1 MSVEDG
7 VTPINLS
14 ALRRTLVSKTPAANR
29 IPRRGGTGPAPMSF
43 AQQRMWYLEQQSP
56 GSTRYLLPLVYRL
69 RGPLDVDALR
79 RALTT
84 LAARHDSLR
93 TIYTGDDGGD
103 DAGRQI
109 VAEPGDVPLPVDQV
123 RPEELSARLAE
134 ELARPMDLTTAPPM
148 RARLF
153 RLDPVDHV
161 LAMSVHHIA
170 TDARSM
176 DILITEL
183 GAIYRGDR
191 VLAAP
196 ALRYADFA
204 VWQRE
209 RFAGPERDRQ
219 LAYWRETLDGVPT
232 VLDLPTTRVRPATQS
247 DAGAILSVDLPI
259 PDGLADLCKRHT
271 ASRAMVLFAAFQVV
285 LGRYTGRTDLLTGI
299 PIANRQRQETT
310 GLVGLFLNTLAIR
323 TSLAGGPDFGTVVD
337 RVREA
342 MLGAFEHQDLPFE
355 HVVEAVR
362 PRRQPGR
369 SPLVQVRFAYEEGE
383 APLPDFGDV
392 AAETVATEDH
402 TTKADLTLIIRGGQT
417 WWQYSTDL
425 FDEATI
431 RGLAGHFGTLLCA
444 AVAGPDRPVHTLPM
458 VADDEVTP
466 GIGAPEPPDSP
477 SLTELFAAAV
487 ARVPDEVAVTE
498 GDRALTYAEL
508 AVATD
513 EWARAI
519 RARGVGRGDVV
530 ALCLDRGIDQVVAML
545 AVARTGAAYLPL
557 DPAHPAERLR
567 WVGEDCAPAL
577 VLAGQR
583 ATSVFAGAVVDV
595 DDPGWPG
602 AAEPFEPPV
611 TGPEDLVYVIYTSGS
626 TGKPKGVLVTQR
638 GVANYIGWAR
648 GNYPLDGG
656 SPVHSSAAFDITV
669 TSLLVPLLAGH
680 GVHLLP
686 DGRDGTAALGELLA
700 QRREPYGLMKITP
713 AHLDLLAGQL
723 DPARAAGRVRA
734 IVVGG
739 EQLTAE
745 RLRFWRAHAPETK
758 LYNHYGPTETV
769 VGCAG
774 YTVPADFPDA
784 GPVPIGRPITGAR
797 LYVLDGALQPLP
809 AGVPGE
815 LYVGG
820 AGVARGYLNRP
831 GLTAQRFV
839 PDPFAGDGRRMYATG
854 DLVRRRPD
862 GTLEYLGRIDRQVKL
877 NGYRIELGEIEH
889 ALTAQPSVTATVVR
903 VREDEPGDR
912 RLVAYVV
919 SSGSETVLR
928 EALAST
934 LPMYMVPA
942 NFVFLDALPLTANG
956 KVDYHGLPTPEER
969 VSATPP
975 AGRVAEMITRIWREL
990 LGHGNFG
997 PHDNFFDVGG
1007 HSLLLLKMHRLL
1019 KAEFGDRL
1027 SVTNLFQY
1035 TTVGAL
1041 AGFLDEPA
1049 PPPAAGLTE
1058 VISRIWCQLL
1068 GRDQVGPHD
1077 NFFDVGGHSLLLLK
1091 MHRLLK
1097 EEVGDR
1103 FTVTDLFRYTTVS
1116 ALAAFLGEP
1125 APAPKTAQV
1134 ATPPATV
1141 GTGDI
1146 AIIGMACRFPGATNP
1161 DEFWDNIAGGTDL
1174 VRRFGID
1181 EMIADGADPAAVTDP
1196 DYVAAGTVLDGID
1209 RFDAAFF
1216 GMSPREA
1223 EILDPQHRF
1232 FLECCWEALETAAY
1246 APEQSG
1252 RKVGVFA
1259 GVSRSVYLTENIASA
1274 PEIARAVGDYQ
1285 LQLATDK
1292 DFLPIRVSYKLNLRG
1307 PSINVNTACS
1317 TGLVAVHMAR
1327 RALIA
1332 GECEVAIAGGASIDP
1347 QQRRGYRYDPGGV
1360 VSPDGHCRPFDADAR
1375 GTIGSS
1381 GVGAV
1386 VLKRLADALRDG
1398 DPIRAVIRGSAVNND
1413 GAARAGFSAPG
1424 VEGQV
1429 EVIGDALA
1437 DAGVPAR
1444 SIGYVEA
1451 HGTGTALGDP
1461 IEVSALTQAYRTSTE
1476 DTEFC
1481 VLGSVKGSIGHTN
1494 AAAGIA
1500 GLIKTVLAIEHRVLP
1515 PSVNLVTPNPA
1526 ADFAASPFRFTTAP
1540 VPWVADGPLRAG
1552 VSAFGMGGTNAHVI
1566 VEQAPRTEP
1575 RQRSGRPQLLV
1586 LSAKTTSALDAMSAR
1601 LADHLATTSTDLADV
1616 AATLRQGRT
1625 RLPWRRFV
1633 TGGRESAVDALRGL
1647 DDARTGADRD
1657 VAFVF
1662 PGQGAQYRGMGAG
1675 LYREPGEFRDVVD
1688 TCATTLRPL
1697 LGVDLRDAIHSD
1709 GRPVDE
1715 HSLDLDETWLTQPA
1729 LFVTEYALARELIA
1743 RGVTPVAYAGHSI
1756 GEYVAACL
1764 AGVFSLED
1772 ALRLVTARG
1781 RLMQDLP
1788 GGAMLA
1794 VALPE
1799 RDVVDLLGPDVSL
1812 AAVNGPSACVL
1823 AGPRAALDTV
1833 ARRLKDRDTA
1843 CRWLRTSHAF
1853 HSAMVEPAAAGL
1865 LAEARRVTWHA
1876 PRRPYLSNTTG
1887 TWITEQQATDPH
1899 YWAAH
1904 LREPVRFADCAT
1916 ELVRAGLIAAEV
1928 GPGTTLSKL
1937 IRRGG
1942 GDAVPTMRANATE
1955 TDDTTTLLSG
1965 IGGLW
1970 VAGATVDWA
1979 AFGAGAPGRRV
1990 PLPTYPFE
1998 RERFWIAAGASRSA
2012 STLDAGVPVT
2022 RGTGLTDDES
2032 RIAAVWTELLG
2043 VRDVKPTAGFF
2054 ELGGDS
2060 LLATQLVA
2068 RLRARFGMTVPLE
2081 AVFEHPTL
2089 RGMTAAAT
2097 QDHPAA
2103 APAQARRT
2111 GPLPA
2116 TPVQRRMW
2124 FLDQAHGQPAAY
2136 TVLNAMDVRGDL
2148 DVTALHNALR
2158 DVVQRHEALRT
2169 VFPAPDGEPLQVIR
2183 EEMPVDLAVTEVPE
2197 ARIDDVLRAGARE
2210 PFDLTEGPLFRFSLL
2225 RVADGHH
2232 VLALCLHHIV
2242 CDSWSF
2248 SVLHADLGALYD
2260 AYRAGRPSPLTTP
2273 PVQYADC
2280 AESDYLVSDLDY
2292 WRKQLTGAPSAL
2304 DLPATGAR
2312 PPVQTFDGAIVT
2324 RVLDPELTGR
2334 LRTLAS
2340 GHGATMYMTVLTAL
2354 QTVLYRYTGETD
2366 ICVGSPVA
2374 GRTRD
2379 EQARAIGCF
2388 LNTLVLRNQVDGSAT
2403 FTDHLAAVRATALG
2417 AFAHQAAPFQRIVE
2431 ELDPRKDPSRNPLFQ
2446 VLFNLLNTPGDGLAL
2461 TGAST
2466 THRTVH
2472 LGVSQLDLSLIV
2484 VDTHGGLECRLEY
2497 NTDLFAAPTAARML
2511 GHLERVLT
2519 AVTDDPASTLDDIDL
2534 LTEAESRP
2542 VASAE
2547 EHSPPDL
2554 PIHELV
2560 RRQALATPDQVAVTC
2575 ESTSLTYRELDD
2587 RAERVAASLSAVGV
2601 GPESLVA
2608 VALERSVALP
2618 VALLAVLKAGAAYLP
2633 LDVDYPAERQRHVL
2647 ADSGTA
2653 VLLTERKVAA
2663 KYREFDVR
2671 VLLTDDEHTAPA
2683 AEPPTVGGDDLAY
2696 VIYTSGSTGVP
2707 KGVRVQHGSVVN
2719 FLHGMRDRLGIGPS
2733 DSLVAVTTVAF
2744 DISVLELFLPLICGA
2759 RVVLATREVAH
2770 DPADLAA
2777 LLVAEHATVLQAT
2790 PATWQ
2795 LLVSDGWAGLA
2806 CLTAVCGGEA
2816 LPAALARQLVPLV
2829 GRLYNLY
2836 GPTEATIWA
2845 TMAEI
2850 GHGADPI
2857 TIGRPLSGVTAA
2869 VLDKRLRPVPVGV
2882 PGELYLG
2889 GACLARDY
2897 LGRPAET
2904 ARKFVPDPS
2913 GAPGS
2918 RRYRTGDLARFRDDG
2933 SLEFLGRDDNQV
2945 KVRGH
2950 RIELGEIESR
2960 LAGHAA
2966 VGQAVVV
2973 VRGDGADKAIVA
2985 YVTPAPGADEPE
2997 TGQWRAH
3004 LRAGLPDYML
3014 PSAFVTLPSFPLTPN
3029 GKVDRK
3035 ALPAPPRPTAE
3046 PSGAG
3051 PRDAFET
3058 MLVRRWSE
3066 LLGVPSI
3073 GIDDDFFELGGDS
3086 FKALRA
3092 VRDLG
3097 VPATVMDLFTNPTV
3111 RAFSAH
3117 VGGATPRARGV
3128 LHELTSPRQ
3137 AELSIVA
3144 VPLAAGG
3151 ALNYKELA
3159 TALPKRLSL
3168 FAIEPP
3174 GHDLSNQTEA
3184 VIPFDDLVERV
3195 VDEVKTKVTG
3205 PMALYGHCMGGA
3217 MTMAIARRLEDEG
3230 VDLVRVYIGGHFPAP
3245 RMPGKVHQFL
3255 RKLMPMQK
3263 FMSKRRAM
3271 EFLRATG
3278 LFTEVLDQQDQDFL
3292 MRVFAEDTQ
3301 AGEDFY
3307 TDAFHGGGFRKLNAP
3322 IVVVVGDGD
3331 RATELY
3337 QERTSE
3343 WTHFS
3348 DSVSLHVIPNAGHY
3362 FHQHQAGQL
3371 AALIDEGPGAPVGPP
3386 PPADMRAFLLVALGQ
3401 FASLIGSGLTTFALG
3416 VWVYQQTGSVSL
3428 FALVSVMALLPAVA
3442 LAPIT
3447 GAVADRFD
3455 RRKIMIAADCL
3466 SAVTSLSLVGLL
3478 WTDTLRN
3485 WQIYPLVAL
3494 GAVAVAFQQPAYRAA
3509 VSQLVPKRY
3518 YGKANGLAQLGGATG
3533 NVLAPMLGGA
3543 LAVGIGLTGI
3553 VVIDLLTFGFAMV
3566 TLVMVRFPNRMF
3578 RKRDE
3583 PFGKEV
3589 TGGWRYLLARPGLLG
3604 IIVFTSVLNFMFA
3617 IVNVVAT
3624 PLVLELGS
3632 VPMLGLV
3639 MSAGGVGLVAGSVV
3653 MSVWGGFRRRT
3664 TGILGC
3670 FGLIGGSMVVLGLAP
3685 HPVFPALGLFGMGFG
3700 TAVLNVHW
3708 AAIVQT
3714 KVGID
3719 LQGRVFAANMMISW
3733 LMVPVG
3739 FVLAGPLIS
3748 GVFEP
3753 LAQASGLPGRG
3764 MAWLVMTAGV
3774 LAGLTG
3780 VAAWRNRRVRLL
3792 EDELPD
3798 AIPDP
3803 VVLKDKDLIQQ
3814 RVTA

>member
-1 MSVEDG
+1 MSIDDDI
-7 VTPINLS
+7 TPINLS
-14 ALRRTLVSKTPAANR
+14 ALRKTLRSKAPANNG
-29 IPRRGGTGPAPMSF
+29 IPRRGVTGPAPMSF
-43 AQQRMWYLEQQSP
+43 AQQRMWYLDQQAP

-93 TIYTGDDGGD
+93 TTYTGDEDGT
-103 DAGRQI
+103 QI
-109 VAEPGDVPLPVDQV
+109 VAEPGDVPLPVEQV
-123 RPEELSARLAE
+123 GADVLAARLAVE
-134 ELARPMDLTTAPPM
+134 RARPMDLTTEPPM

-153 RLDPVDHV
+153 RIDPVDHV
-161 LAMSVHHIA
+161 LVVTVHHIA

-183 GAIYRGDR
+183 GDLYRGDR
-191 VLAAP
+191 VLAQP
-196 ALRYADFA
+196 ELQYADFA
-204 VWQRE
+204 VWQRD

-232 VLDLPTTRVRPATQS
+232 VLDVPTTRVRPATQS

-259 PDGLADLCKRHT
+259 PDGLADLGKRHQ
-271 ASRAMVLFAAFQVV
+271 ASKAMVLFATFQVV

-299 PIANRQRQETT
+299 PIANRQRPETA

-323 TSLAGGPDFGTVVD
+323 TSLSGAPDFGTVVD
-337 RVREA
+337 RVRDA

-362 PRRQPGR
+362 PQRQPGR

-383 APLPDFGDV
+383 ALLPDFGDV
-392 AAETVATEDH
+392 AAETVVLDDH

-417 WWQYSTDL
+417 WLQYSTDL
-425 FDEATI
+425 FDEATV
-431 RGLAGHFGTLLCA
+431 RGLAGHFSSLLHA
-444 AVAGPDRPVHTLPM
+444 AVAEPDRPVHTLPM
-458 VADDEVTP
+458 VADDEVAP
-466 GIGAPEPPDSP
+466 GIGAPEPADSP

-487 ARVPDEVAVTE
+487 ARVPDEVAVTA

-508 AVATD
+508 AAATD

-557 DPAHPAERLR
+557 DPAHPADRLR
-567 WVGEDCAPAL
+567 WVEEDCAPAL
-577 VLAGQR
+577 ILAGHS
-583 ATSVFAGAVVDV
+583 AASVFTGPVVDV
-595 DDPGWPG
+595 DSGWPG
-602 AAEPFEPPV
+602 SAEPFEPPA
-611 TGPEDLVYVIYTSGS
+611 TGPDDLVYVIYTSGS

-638 GVANYIGWAR
+638 GVANYVGWAR

-686 DGRDGTAALGELLA
+686 DGAEALGELLR
-700 QRREPYGLMKITP
+700 QRREPYGLVKITP

-723 DPARAAGRVRA
+723 DPAEAAGRVRA

-745 RLRFWRAHAPETK
+745 RLRFWRAHAPETT
-758 LYNHYGPTETV
+758 LYNHYGPTETT

-839 PDPFAGDGRRMYATG
+839 PDPFTGDGQRMYATG

-889 ALTAQPSVTATVVR
+889 VLTAQPSVTGCVVR

-919 SSGSETVLR
+919 SSGEETVLR
-928 EALAST
+928 QALAET
-934 LPMYMVPA
+934 LPAYMVPA

-956 KVDYHGLPTPEER
+956 KVDYHGLPSPEEQ
-969 VSATPP
+969 VAAAPP
-975 AGRVAEMITRIWREL
+975 AGGLTEVISRIWRTV
-990 LGHGNFG
+990 LGHDNFG
-997 PHDNFFDVGG
+997 PHDNFFDAGG

-1019 KAEFGDRL
+1019 KEEVGDRFT
-1027 SVTNLFQY
+1027 VTDLFQY
-1035 TTVGAL
+1035 TTVSAL
-1041 AGFLDEPA
+1041 AGFLEPTPEPA
-1049 PPPAAGLTE
+1049 SAAEGLPE
-1058 VISRIWCQLL
+1058 VITRIWRGLL
-1068 GRDQVGPHD
+1068 GHDNFGPHD

-1103 FTVTDLFRYTTVS
+1103 FTVTDLFQYTTVH
-1116 ALAAFLGEP
+1116 ALAGFLEP
-1125 APAPKTAQV
+1125 APAPAPKPQA
-1134 ATPPATV
+1134 APKATV
-1141 GTGDI
+1141 STGDI
-1146 AIIGMACRFPGATNP
+1146 AIIGMACRYPGATNP
-1161 DEFWDNIAGGTDL
+1161 DEFWDNIAGGVDL
-1174 VRRFGID
+1174 VREFSVD
-1181 EMIADGADPAAVTDP
+1181 EMIADGADPASVTDP

-1209 RFDAAFF
+1209 QFDAAFF
-1216 GMSPREA
+1216 GISPREA
-1223 EILDPQHRF
+1223 EILDPQHRI
-1232 FLECCWEALETAAY
+1232 FLEVCWEALETAAY

-1386 VLKRLADALRDG
+1386 VLKRLADAIRDG

-1429 EVIGDALA
+1429 EVISAALA

-1461 IEVSALTQAYRTSTE
+1461 IEVSALTQAYRSSTE

-1500 GLIKTVLAIEHRVLP
+1500 GLIKTVLALEHRTLP
-1515 PSVNLVTPNPA
+1515 PTVNLVTPNPA
-1526 ADFAASPFRFTTAP
+1526 ADFAASPFRFTTSP

-1566 VEQAPRTEP
+1566 VEQAPQAEQ
-1575 RQRSGRPQLLV
+1575 RQRSDDPQLLV
-1586 LSAKTTSALDAMSAR
+1586 LSAKTTSALDAMSTG
-1601 LADHLATTSTDLADV
+1601 LADHLATASTDLADV

-1633 TGGRESAVDALRGL
+1633 TGDRASAVDALRRL
-1647 DDARTGADRD
+1647 DDAGTGADRD

-1662 PGQGAQYRGMGAG
+1662 PGQGAQYRGMGTG

-1688 TCATTLRPL
+1688 TCATLLLPL
-1697 LGVDLRDAIHSD
+1697 LGVDLRDAIAD
-1709 GRPVDE
+1709 GY
-1715 HSLDLDETWLTQPA
+1715 DLDETWLTQPA

-1743 RGVTPVAYAGHSI
+1743 RGVTPAAYAGHSI

-1772 ALRLVTARG
+1772 GLRLVAARG

-1788 GGAMLA
+1788 AGAMLA

-1823 AGPRAALDTV
+1823 AGPRAALEAV
-1833 ARRLKDRDTA
+1833 AQRLEGA

-1853 HSAMVEPAAAGL
+1853 HSAMVEPAVAGL

-1876 PRRPYLSNTTG
+1876 PQRPYLSNTTG

-1942 GDAVPTMRANATE
+1942 GDAVPTMDQDS
-1955 TDDTTTLLSG
+1955 DDTITLLSG

-1970 VAGATVDWA
+1970 AAGATVDWA
-1979 AFGAGAPGRRV
+1979 AFGAVSPGRRV

-1998 RERFWIAAGASRSA
+1998 RKRFWIAAGRSRSA
-2012 STLDAGVPVT
+2012 GTLAAAAPVT
-2022 RGTGLTDDES
+2022 SGAGLTDDES

-2043 VRDVKPTAGFF
+2043 VQDVQPTAGFF

-2089 RGMTAAAT
+2089 RGMTAAVT
-2097 QDHPAA
+2097 QSNPVT
-2103 APAQARRT
+2103 APAPARRT

-2158 DVVQRHEALRT
+2158 DVVHRHEALRT
-2169 VFPAPDGEPLQVIR
+2169 VFHAPDGEPVQVILD
-2183 EEMPVDLAVTEVPE
+2183 EMPVELAVANVPETEV
-2197 ARIDDVLRAGARE
+2197 DDVLRASARE
-2210 PFDLTEGPLFRFSLL
+2210 PFDLTEGPLFRFTLL

-2248 SVLHADLGALYD
+2248 SVLHKDLGQLYD
-2260 AYRAGRPSPLTTP
+2260 AHRAGRPSPLTSP

-2292 WRKQLTGAPSAL
+2292 WRTQLAGAPSGL
-2304 DLPATGAR
+2304 DLPTTGAR

-2324 RVLDPELTGR
+2324 RRLDPELTGR
-2334 LRTLAS
+2334 LRTLAGS
-2340 GHGATMYMTVLTAL
+2340 NGATMYMAVLTAL

-2388 LNTLVLRNQVDGSAT
+2388 LNTLVLRNQVDGAAT

-2417 AFAHQAAPFQRIVE
+2417 AFSHQAAPFQRIVE

-2446 VLFNLLNTPGDGLAL
+2446 VLFNLLNTPGEGLAL

-2484 VDTHGGLECRLEY
+2484 FDTDDGLECRLEY
-2497 NTDLFAAPTAARML
+2497 NTDLFAEPAVTRML

-2519 AVTDDPASTLDDIDL
+2519 AVTDDPAITLDDIDL

-2542 VASAE
+2542 VSNAA
-2547 EHSPPDL
+2547 SPPDL

-2560 RRQALATPDQVAVTC
+2560 RRQVLATPGQVAVTC
-2575 ESTSLTYRELDD
+2575 GSTSLTYRELDD
-2587 RAERVAASLSAVGV
+2587 RAERVAASLRAVGV

-2653 VLLTERKVAA
+2653 VLLTERSVAE

-2671 VLLTDDEHTAPA
+2671 VLLVDDEHTAAEVTPPA
-2683 AEPPTVGGDDLAY
+2683 VGADDLAY
-2696 VIYTSGSTGVP
+2696 VIYTSGSTGKP

-2719 FLHGMRDRLGIGPS
+2719 FLHGMRERLGIGPA

-2777 LLVAEHATVLQAT
+2777 LLARERATVLQAT

-2795 LLVSDGWAGLA
+2795 LLVSDDWPGLPG
-2806 CLTAVCGGEA
+2806 LTAVCGGEA

-2829 GRLYNLY
+2829 DKLYNLY

-2850 GHGADPI
+2850 GPGADPI
-2857 TIGRPLSGVTAA
+2857 TIGGPLAGVTAA

-2904 ARKFVPDPS
+2904 AKKFVPDPS
-2913 GAPGS
+2913 GPPGS

-2933 SLEFLGRDDNQV
+2933 SLEFLGRNDNQV

-2960 LAGHAA
+2960 LAEHAA

-2985 YVTPAPGADEPE
+2985 YVTLVPGAAEPE

-3004 LRAGLPDYML
+3004 LRASLPDYML

-3051 PRDAFET
+3051 PRNDFET
-3058 MLVRRWSE
+3058 MLVQRWSE
-3066 LLGVPSI
+3066 LLEVPSI

-3097 VPATVMDLFTNPTV
+3097 VPATVMDLFTNPTI

-3117 VGGATPRARGV
+3117 VGGGATTRVRGV
-3128 LHELTSPRQ
+3128 LHELTGPRQ

-3174 GHDLSNQTEA
+3174 GHDLANQTEQA
-3184 VIPFDDLVERV
+3184 LPFDDLVERV

-3217 MTMAIARRLEDEG
+3217 LTMAIARRLEDEG
-3230 VDLVRVYIGGHFPAP
+3230 VDLERVYIGGHFPAP
-3245 RMPGKVHQFL
+3245 RMPGKVHQLL

-3278 LFTEVLDQQDQDFL
+3278 LFTEVLDEQDQNFL
-3292 MRVFAEDTQ
+3292 MRVFADDTQ

-3322 IVVVVGDGD
+3322 IVAVVGDGD

-3362 FHQHQAGQL
+3362 FHQHQADQL

-3386 PPADMRAFLLVALGQ
+3386 PPADMRAFLLVAFGQ
-3401 FASLIGSGLTTFALG
+3401 FVSLIGSGLTTFALG

-3447 GAVADRFD
+3447 GAVADRWD
-3455 RRKIMIAADCL
+3455 RRKIMLVADGL
-3466 SAVTSLSLVGLL
+3466 SAVTAVSLAGLL
-3478 WTDTLRN
+3478 WTDTLQG

-3494 GAVAVAFQQPAYRAA
+3494 GAVATAFQQPAYRAA
-3509 VSQLVPKRY
+3509 VTQLVPKRY

-3543 LAVGIGLTGI
+3543 LVVGIGLTGI
-3553 VVIDLLTFGFAMV
+3553 IVVDLLSFGFALI
-3566 TLVMVRFPNRMF
+3566 TLLMVRFPNRMI

-3583 PFGKEV
+3583 SFGKEV
-3589 TGGWRYLLARPGLLG
+3589 TGGWRYLLRRPGLLG

-3639 MSAGGVGLVAGSVV
+3639 MSAGGVGLVLGSVL

-3753 LAQASGLPGRG
+3753 LAQAAGLPGRG

-3774 LAGLTG
+3774 LAVLTG
-3780 VAAWRNRRVRLL
+3780 VAAWRYRRVRLL

-3814 RVTA
+3814 KVTA

>member
-14 ALRRTLVSKTPAANR
+14 ALRKKLVSKAPAADR
-29 IPRRGGTGPAPMSF
+29 IPRRAGTGPAPMSF
-43 AQQRMWYLEQQSP
+43 AQQRMWYLDQQAP

-93 TIYTGDDGGD
+93 TTYTGDDGGD
-103 DAGRQI
+103 DVGRQI
-109 VAEPGDVPLPVDQV
+109 VAEPGDVPLPVEQV
-123 RPEELSARLAE
+123 RADELSARLAAE
-134 ELARPMDLTTAPPM
+134 RARPVDLTTEPPM

-153 RLDPVDHV
+153 RIDPMDHV
-161 LAMSVHHIA
+161 LAVTVHHIA

-183 GAIYRGDR
+183 GDLYRGDR
-191 VLAAP
+191 VLAQP
-196 ALRYADFA
+196 TLQYADFA

-219 LAYWRETLDGVPT
+219 LAYWRATLDGVPT
-232 VLDLPTTRVRPATQS
+232 VLDLPTSRVRPATQS
-247 DAGAILSVDLPI
+247 DAGAILSVDLPV
-259 PDGLADLCKRHT
+259 PDGLADLCKRHR
-271 ASRAMVLFAAFQVV
+271 ASKAMVLFAAFQVL

-299 PIANRQRQETT
+299 PIANRQRPETA

-323 TSLAGGPDFGTVVD
+323 TSLAGEPDFGTVVD

-362 PRRQPGR
+362 PERQPGR

-383 APLPDFGDV
+383 VLLPDFGDV
-392 AAETVATEDH
+392 AAEAVVLDDH
-402 TTKADLTLIIRGGQT
+402 TTKADLTLIVRGGQT
-417 WWQYSTDL
+417 WLQYSTDL

-431 RGLAGHFGTLLCA
+431 RGLAGHFSTLLHA
-444 AVAGPDRPVHTLPM
+444 AVAAPDRPVHTLPM
-458 VADDEVTP
+458 VADDEVAS

-477 SLTELFAAAV
+477 SLTALFAAAV
-487 ARVPDEVAVTE
+487 ARVPDAVAVTA

-508 AVATD
+508 AAETD
-513 EWARAI
+513 RWARAI
-519 RARGVGRGDVV
+519 HARGVGRGDVV

-557 DPAHPAERLR
+557 DPAHPADRLR
-567 WVGEDCAPAL
+567 WVEQDSAPAL
-577 VLAGQR
+577 ILAGHS
-583 ATSVFAGAVVDV
+583 AASIFAGPVVDV
-595 DDPGWPG
+595 DEQAWPG
-602 AAEPFEPPV
+602 TAEPFEPPA
-611 TGPEDLVYVIYTSGS
+611 TGPDDLVYVIYTSGS
-626 TGKPKGVLVTQR
+626 TGTPKGVLVTQR
-638 GVANYIGWAR
+638 GVATYIGWAR

-686 DGRDGTAALGELLA
+686 EGAEALGELLR
-700 QRREPYGLMKITP
+700 QRREPYGLVKITP

-723 DPARAAGRVRA
+723 DPAEAAGRVRA
-734 IVVGG
+734 IVSGG

-745 RLRFWRAHAPETK
+745 RLRFWREHAPETK
-758 LYNHYGPTETV
+758 LYNHYGPTETT

-862 GTLEYLGRIDRQVKL
+862 GTIEYLGRIDRQVKL

-889 ALTAQPSVTATVVR
+889 ALTAQPSVSACVVR

-928 EALAST
+928 QALAST
-934 LPMYMVPA
+934 LPAYMVPA

-956 KVDYHGLPTPEER
+956 KVDYHGLPSPEER
-969 VSATPP
+969 VAATPP
-975 AGRVAEMITRIWREL
+975 AGGVAAVITRIWRDL
-990 LGHGNFG
+990 LGHDNFG

-1027 SVTNLFQY
+1027 SVTDLFQY
-1035 TTVGAL
+1035 TTISAL
-1041 AGFLDEPA
+1041 AGYLEPA
-1049 PPPAAGLTE
+1049 PEPVPEPAPAQVAGGLTE
-1058 VISRIWCQLL
+1058 VISRIWCRLL
-1068 GRDQVGPHD
+1068 GRDEVGLHD
-1077 NFFDVGGHSLLLLK
+1077 NFFDIGGHSLLLLK

-1097 EEVGDR
+1097 DEVGDR
-1103 FTVTDLFRYTTVS
+1103 FTVTDLFQYTTVS

-1125 APAPKTAQV
+1125 PAAPKPAPKPAQK
-1134 ATPPATV
+1134 ATV
-1141 GTGDI
+1141 STGDI
-1146 AIIGMACRFPGATNP
+1146 AIIGMACRYPGATNP
-1161 DEFWDNIAGGTDL
+1161 DEFWANIAGGADL
-1174 VRRFGID
+1174 VREFSVE
-1181 EMIADGADPAAVTDP
+1181 EMVADGADPAVVTDP
-1196 DYVAAGTVLDGID
+1196 DYVRAGTVLDGID
-1209 RFDAAFF
+1209 QFDAAFF
-1216 GMSPREA
+1216 GISPREA
-1223 EILDPQHRF
+1223 EILDPQHRI
-1232 FLECCWEALETAAY
+1232 FLECCWEALENAAY

-1259 GVSRSVYLTENIASA
+1259 GASRSVYLTENIASA
-1274 PEIARAVGDYQ
+1274 PEIVRAVGDYQ

-1386 VLKRLADALRDG
+1386 VLKRLADAIRDG

-1424 VEGQV
+1424 VDGQV
-1429 EVIGDALA
+1429 EVISDALA

-1451 HGTGTALGDP
+1451 HGTGTVLGDP
-1461 IEVSALTQAYRTSTE
+1461 IEVSALTQAYRASTA

-1500 GLIKTVLAIEHRVLP
+1500 GLIKTVLALEHRVLP
-1515 PSVNLVTPNPA
+1515 PSVNLVTPNPV
-1526 ADFAASPFRFTTAP
+1526 ADFPASPFRFTTTP
-1540 VPWVADGPLRAG
+1540 VPWEADGPLRAG

-1566 VEQAPRTEP
+1566 VEQAPQVEEP
-1575 RQRSGRPQLLV
+1575 QRSEGPQLLV
-1586 LSAKTTSALDAMSAR
+1586 LSAKTTSALDAMSTA
-1601 LADHLATTSTDLADV
+1601 LADHIATMSTDLADV

-1633 TGGRESAVDALRGL
+1633 TGDRQSVVDALRRL
-1647 DDARTGADRD
+1647 DEARTGAERD

-1662 PGQGAQYRGMGAG
+1662 PGQGAQYRGMGTG
-1675 LYREPGEFRDVVD
+1675 LYAEAGEFREVVD
-1688 TCATTLRPL
+1688 TCATILLPL
-1697 LGVDLRDAIHSD
+1697 LRVDLRDAIAD
-1709 GRPVDE
+1709 G
-1715 HSLDLDETWLTQPA
+1715 HDLEETWLTQPA
-1729 LFVTEYALARELIA
+1729 LFVTEYALARELMA
-1743 RGVTPVAYAGHSI
+1743 RGVTPAAYAGHSI

-1772 ALRLVTARG
+1772 GLRLVAARG

-1788 GGAMLA
+1788 AGAMLA

-1799 RDVVDLLGPDVSL
+1799 RDVAGLLGPDVSL

-1823 AGPRAALDTV
+1823 AGPRAALETV
-1833 ARRLKDRDTA
+1833 EARLKDRDTA

-1853 HSAMVEPAAAGL
+1853 HSAMVEPAVAGL
-1865 LAEARRVTWHA
+1865 LAEARKVTWHA
-1876 PRRPYLSNTTG
+1876 PQRPYLSNTTG
-1887 TWITEQQATDPH
+1887 TWINEAQATDPH

-1937 IRRGG
+1937 IQRAG
-1942 GDAVPTMRANATE
+1942 GDAVPTMRADA
-1955 TDDTTTLLSG
+1955 DDTTTLLSG

-1970 VAGATVDWA
+1970 AAGATIDWA
-1979 AFGAGAPGRRV
+1979 AFGATAPGRRV

-1998 RERFWIAAGASRSA
+1998 RTRYWIAAGRSRSA
-2012 STLDAGVPVT
+2012 TLDAAVPVVT
-2022 RGTGLTDDES
+2022 GSGLTDDEA

-2043 VRDVKPTAGFF
+2043 VQDVTPTANFF

-2068 RLRARFGMTVPLE
+2068 RLRARFGMTVPIP

-2089 RGMTAAAT
+2089 RGMTEAAT
-2097 QDHPAA
+2097 SDRPVDVPA
-2103 APAQARRT
+2103 PVRRT

-2148 DVTALHNALR
+2148 DVTALHDALR
-2158 DVVQRHEALRT
+2158 AVVHRHESLRT
-2169 VFPAPDGEPLQVIR
+2169 VFHAPDGEPLQVIR
-2183 EEMPVDLAVTEVPE
+2183 DEVPVELTVVDVPETEV
-2197 ARIDDVLRAGARE
+2197 DDVLRASARE
-2210 PFDLTEGPLFRFSLL
+2210 PFDLAEGPLFRFSLL

-2248 SVLHADLGALYD
+2248 SVLHKDISQLYD
-2260 AYRAGRPSPLTTP
+2260 AYRTGGEPVLAP

-2280 AESDYLVSDLDY
+2280 AEADYLVSELDY
-2292 WRKQLTGAPSAL
+2292 WRTQLAGAPSGL
-2304 DLPATGAR
+2304 DLPTTGAR

-2324 RVLDPELTGR
+2324 RTLAPELTRR

-2340 GHGATMYMTVLTAL
+2340 GSGATMYMTVLAAL
-2354 QTVLYRYTGETD
+2354 QTLLYRYTGETD

-2379 EQARAIGCF
+2379 DQARAIGCF
-2388 LNTLVLRNQVDGSAT
+2388 LNTLVLRNQVDGAT
-2403 FTDHLAAVRATALG
+2403 TFADHLAAVRATALG

-2446 VLFNLLNTPGDGLAL
+2446 VLFNLLNTPGEGLAL
-2461 TGAST
+2461 TGATT

-2484 VDTHGGLECRLEY
+2484 VDAGGDLECRLEY
-2497 NTDLFAAPTAARML
+2497 NTDLFARPAAARML
-2511 GHLERVLT
+2511 GHLERVLI
-2519 AVTDDPASTLDDIDL
+2519 AVTDDPSVTLDDIDL

-2542 VASAE
+2542 VSSAGK
-2547 EHSPPDL
+2547 HAPPDL

-2560 RRQALATPDQVAVTC
+2560 RRQVLATPDQVAVTC
-2575 ESTSLTYRELDD
+2575 GSTSLTYRELDD
-2587 RAERVAASLSAVGV
+2587 RAERVAASLRAVGV

-2618 VALLAVLKAGAAYLP
+2618 VALLAVLKAGAAYVP

-2653 VLLTERKVAA
+2653 VLLTERAVAER
-2663 KYREFDVR
+2663 YREFDVR
-2671 VLLTDDEHTAPA
+2671 VLLVDDEHTAPTA
-2683 AEPPTVGGDDLAY
+2683 APPAVGGDNLAY
-2696 VIYTSGSTGVP
+2696 VIYTSGSTGKP

-2719 FLHGMRDRLGIGPS
+2719 FLHGMRERLGIGPS

-2777 LLVAEHATVLQAT
+2777 LLVRERATVLQAT

-2795 LLVSDGWAGLA
+2795 LLVSDGWPGLA
-2806 CLTAVCGGEA
+2806 GLTAVCGGEA
-2816 LPAALARQLVPLV
+2816 LPAALARQVVPLV
-2829 GRLYNLY
+2829 DKLYNLY

-2850 GHGADPI
+2850 GPGTDPI
-2857 TIGRPLSGVTAA
+2857 TIGGPLAGVTAA
-2869 VLDKRLRPVPVGV
+2869 VLDNRLRPVPVGV

-2904 ARKFVPDPS
+2904 AKKFVPDPS
-2913 GAPGS
+2913 GPPGS
-2918 RRYRTGDLARFRDDG
+2918 RRYRTGDLVRFRDDG
-2933 SLEFLGRDDNQV
+2933 SLEFLGRNDNQV

-2960 LAGHAA
+2960 LAEHAA
-2966 VGQAVVV
+2966 VDQAVVV
-2973 VRGDGADKAIVA
+2973 VRGDGAEKAIVA
-2985 YVTPAPGADEPE
+2985 YVTLAPGGDIDAAEPE

-3004 LRAGLPDYML
+3004 LRASLPDYML

-3035 ALPAPPRPTAE
+3035 ALPAPPKPTAE

-3051 PRDAFET
+3051 PRDAFEA
-3058 MLVRRWSE
+3058 MLVQRWSE
-3066 LLGVPSI
+3066 LLEVPSI
-3073 GIDDDFFELGGDS
+3073 GIDDDFFALGGDS

-3097 VPATVMDLFTNPTV
+3097 VPATVMDLFANPTI

-3117 VGGATPRARGV
+3117 VGGARTRVRGV

-3159 TALPKRLSL
+3159 TALPKHLSL

-3174 GHDLSNQTEA
+3174 GHDLANQTEA
-3184 VIPFDDLVERV
+3184 TIPFDDLVERV
-3195 VDEVKTKVTG
+3195 VEEVKTKVTG

-3217 MTMAIARRLEDEG
+3217 LTMAIARRLEDEG
-3230 VDLVRVYIGGHFPAP
+3230 VDLQRVFIGGHFPAP
-3245 RMPGKVHQFL
+3245 RMPGKVHQLL

-3278 LFTEVLDQQDQDFL
+3278 LFTEVLDERDQDFL

-3348 DSVSLHVIPNAGHY
+3348 DQVSLHVIPNAGHY
-3362 FHQHQAGQL
+3362 FHQHQADEL

-3401 FASLIGSGLTTFALG
+3401 FVSLIGSGLTTFALG

-3447 GAVADRFD
+3447 GALADRWD
-3455 RRKIMIAADCL
+3455 RRKIMIAADSL
-3466 SAVTSLSLVGLL
+3466 SAVTAVTLAGLL
-3478 WTDTLRN
+3478 WTDSLQG

-3494 GAVAVAFQQPAYRAA
+3494 GAVATAFQQPAYRAA
-3509 VSQLVPKRY
+3509 VAQLVPKRY

-3543 LAVGIGLTGI
+3543 LVVAIGLTGI
-3553 VVIDLLTFGFAMV
+3553 VVVDLVSFGFALV
-3566 TLVMVRFPNRMF
+3566 TLLLVRFPNRMF
-3578 RKRDE
+3578 VKRDE
-3583 PFGKEV
+3583 SFGKEV
-3589 TGGWRYLLARPGLLG
+3589 TGGWRYLLRRPGLLG

-3639 MSAGGVGLVAGSVV
+3639 MSAGGVGLVVGSVL

-3685 HPVFPALGLFGMGFG
+3685 HPLFPALGLFGMGFG

-3753 LAQASGLPGRG
+3753 LAQAAGLPGRG

-3774 LAGLTG
+3774 LAALTG
-3780 VAAWRNRRVRLL
+3780 LVAWRYRRVRLL

-3803 VVLKDKDLIQQ
+3803 VVIKDKDLIQQ

>member
-1 MSVEDG
+1 MSVEEG
-7 VTPINLS
+7 VTPIDLS
-14 ALRRTLVSKTPAANR
+14 ALRRKLVSKTPAANR
-29 IPRRGGTGPAPMSF
+29 IPRRAATGPAPMSF
-43 AQQRMWYLEQQSP
+43 AQQRMWYLDQQTP

-69 RGPLDVDALR
+69 RGPLDVDALE

-93 TIYTGDDGGD
+93 TTYTGDDD
-103 DAGRQI
+103 DTGRQL
-109 VAEPGDVPLPVDQV
+109 VAEPADVPLPVEQV
-123 RPEELSARLAE
+123 SEDELSARLAA
-134 ELARPMDLTTAPPM
+134 ELAPMDLITGPPM

-153 RLDPVDHV
+153 RIDTVDHV
-161 LAMSVHHIA
+161 LVVTVHHIA
-170 TDARSM
+170 ADARSM
-176 DILITEL
+176 NILITEL
-183 GAIYRGDR
+183 GALYRGDR
-191 VLAAP
+191 VLAQP
-196 ALRYADFA
+196 ELQYPDFA

-232 VLDLPTTRVRPATQS
+232 VLDLPTTRVRPAIQS

-259 PDGLADLCKRHT
+259 PDGLAALCKRHR

-299 PIANRQRQETT
+299 PIANRQRPETA

-323 TSLAGGPDFGTVVD
+323 TSLSGDPDFGTVVD

-362 PRRQPGR
+362 PQRQPGR
-369 SPLVQVRFAYEEGE
+369 SPLVQVRFAYEEGD

-392 AAETVATEDH
+392 AAETVAVDDH
-402 TTKADLTLIIRGGQT
+402 TTKADLSLIIRGGQT
-417 WWQYSTDL
+417 WLQYSTDL
-425 FDEATI
+425 FDDAMI
-431 RGLAGHFGTLLCA
+431 RGLAGHFNTLLCA
-444 AVAGPDRPVHTLPM
+444 AVAEPNRPVHTLPM
-458 VADDEVTP
+458 VADDEVAP

-487 ARVPDEVAVTE
+487 ARAPDEVAVTA

-508 AVATD
+508 AAATD
-513 EWARAI
+513 TWARAI

-567 WVGEDCAPAL
+567 WVEQDSAPAL
-577 VLAGQR
+577 ILAGHST
-583 ATSVFAGAVVDV
+583 TSVFAGPVVDV

-602 AAEPFEPPV
+602 TAEPFEPPA
-611 TGPEDLVYVIYTSGS
+611 TGPDDLVYVIYTSGS
-626 TGKPKGVLVTQR
+626 TGRPKGVLVTQR
-638 GVANYIGWAR
+638 GVANYVGWAR
-648 GNYPLDGG
+648 GNYPLEGG

-686 DGRDGTAALGELLA
+686 DGAEALGELLR

-723 DPARAAGRVRA
+723 DPAQAAGRVRA

-745 RLRFWRAHAPETK
+745 RLRFWRAHAPETT
-758 LYNHYGPTETV
+758 LYNHYGPTETT

-889 ALTAQPSVTATVVR
+889 ALTTQPSVTACVVR

-928 EALAST
+928 QALAET
-934 LPMYMVPA
+934 LPAYLVPA

-956 KVDYHGLPTPEER
+956 KVDYHGLPAPKER
-969 VSATPP
+969 VAATPP
-975 AGRVAEMITRIWREL
+975 PGRVAE
-990 LGHGNFG
+990 
-997 PHDNFFDVGG
+997 
-1007 HSLLLLKMHRLL
+1007 
-1019 KAEFGDRL
+1019 
-1027 SVTNLFQY
+1027 
-1035 TTVGAL
+1035 
-1041 AGFLDEPA
+1041 LDKPA
-1049 PPPAAGLTE
+1049 PGGFVE
-1058 VISRIWCQLL
+1058 VISRIWRGLL
-1068 GRDQVGPHD
+1068 GHDNFGLQD

-1103 FTVTDLFRYTTVS
+1103 FTVTDLFQYTTVS
-1116 ALAAFLGEP
+1116 ALAAFLDET
-1125 APAPKTAQV
+1125 APAPKPKAAPK
-1134 ATPPATV
+1134 ATPKATV
-1141 GTGDI
+1141 STGDI
-1146 AIIGMACRFPGATNP
+1146 AIIGMACRYPGATNP
-1161 DEFWDNIAGGTDL
+1161 AEFWDNIVGGADL
-1174 VRRFGID
+1174 VRRFSVD
-1181 EMIADGADPAAVTDP
+1181 EMIADGADPASVTDP

-1209 RFDAAFF
+1209 QFDAAFF
-1216 GMSPREA
+1216 GISPREA
-1223 EILDPQHRF
+1223 EILDPQHRI
-1232 FLECCWEALETAAY
+1232 FLECCWEALETAAH

-1259 GVSRSVYLTENIASA
+1259 GASRSVYLTENIASA

-1292 DFLPIRVSYKLNLRG
+1292 DFLPIRVSYKLDLRG

-1381 GVGAV
+1381 GVGVV

-1424 VEGQV
+1424 VDGQV
-1429 EVIGDALA
+1429 EVISDALA

-1444 SIGYVEA
+1444 SISYVEA

-1461 IEVSALTQAYRTSTE
+1461 IEVSALTQAYRTSTA

-1481 VLGSVKGSIGHTN
+1481 VLGSVKGSIGHTS

-1500 GLIKTVLAIEHRVLP
+1500 GLIKTVLALEHRVLP

-1526 ADFAASPFRFTTAP
+1526 ADFAASPFRFTTSP
-1540 VPWVADGPLRAG
+1540 VPWVTDGSDGPLRAG

-1566 VEQAPRTEP
+1566 VEQAPRAEQP
-1575 RQRSGRPQLLV
+1575 QRSDQPQLLV
-1586 LSAKTTSALDAMSAR
+1586 LSARTTSALDALSTR
-1601 LADHLATTSTDLADV
+1601 LADHLTTASTDSADLADV

-1633 TGGRESAVDALRGL
+1633 TGDRASTVDDLRRL

-1688 TCATTLRPL
+1688 TCATILRPL
-1697 LGVDLRDAIHSD
+1697 LGVDLRDAIYAGGH
-1709 GRPVDE
+1709 
-1715 HSLDLDETWLTQPA
+1715 DLDETWLTQPA

-1743 RGVTPVAYAGHSI
+1743 RGVTPAAYAGHSI

-1764 AGVFSLED
+1764 AGVLSLED
-1772 ALRLVTARG
+1772 GLRLVAARG
-1781 RLMQDLP
+1781 RLMQELP
-1788 GGAMLA
+1788 AGAMLA

-1823 AGPRAALDTV
+1823 AGPRAALKAV
-1833 ARRLKDRDTA
+1833 AQQLKGRDTA

-1853 HSAMVEPAAAGL
+1853 HSAMVEPAVASL
-1865 LAEARRVTWHA
+1865 LTEARRVTWHA
-1876 PRRPYLSNTTG
+1876 PQRPYLSNTTG
-1887 TWITEQQATDPH
+1887 TWITDKQATDPH

-1916 ELVRAGLIAAEV
+1916 ELVHAGLITAEV

-1942 GDAVPTMRANATE
+1942 GDAVPTMRANSTE
-1955 TDDTTTLLSG
+1955 TDTDTADTTTLLSG

-1970 VAGATVDWA
+1970 AAGATVDWA
-1979 AFGAGAPGRRV
+1979 TFNAGAPGRRV

-1998 RERFWIAAGASRSA
+1998 RKRFWIAAGASRSA
-2012 STLDAGVPVT
+2012 GALAAGAPVAS
-2022 RGTGLTDDES
+2022 GTGLTDDES

-2043 VRDVKPTAGFF
+2043 VQDLRPTANFF

-2068 RLRARFGMTVPLE
+2068 RLRARFGMTVPIE

-2097 QDHPAA
+2097 QDRPVATPA
-2103 APAQARRT
+2103 PARRT

-2124 FLDQAHGQPAAY
+2124 FLDQAHEQPAAY
-2136 TVLNAMDVRGDL
+2136 TVLNAIDVRGDL

-2158 DVVQRHEALRT
+2158 DLVHRHEALRT
-2169 VFPAPDGEPLQVIR
+2169 VFHAPDGEPLQVIR
-2183 EEMPVDLAVTEVPE
+2183 DEMPVELAVVEAPE
-2197 ARIDDVLRAGARE
+2197 ARVDDVLRASARE

-2248 SVLHADLGALYD
+2248 SVLHADLGQLYD

-2292 WRKQLTGAPSAL
+2292 WRKQLTGAPPGL
-2304 DLPATGAR
+2304 DLPTTGSR

-2340 GHGATMYMTVLTAL
+2340 GHGATLYMALLAAL

-2388 LNTLVLRNQVDGSAT
+2388 LNTLVLRNQLDGSAA

-2446 VLFNLLNTPGDGLAL
+2446 VLFNLLNTPGEGLSL

-2484 VDTHGGLECRLEY
+2484 VDAGGGAGGGLECRLEY
-2497 NTDLFAAPTAARML
+2497 NTDLFTAPTAARML

-2542 VASAE
+2542 VSGATDVTG
-2547 EHSPPDL
+2547 HSPPDL

-2560 RRQALATPDQVAVTC
+2560 RRQVLATPDQIAVTC
-2575 ESTSLTYRELDD
+2575 GSTSLTYRELDD
-2587 RAERVAASLSAVGV
+2587 RAERVAASLRAEGV

-2653 VLLTERKVAA
+2653 VLLTERTVAE

-2671 VLLTDDEHTAPA
+2671 VLLIDDEHTAPA
-2683 AEPPTVGGDDLAY
+2683 TEPPTVDADDLAY
-2696 VIYTSGSTGVP
+2696 VIYTSGSTGRP

-2719 FLHGMRDRLGIGPS
+2719 FLHGMRDRVGLGPS

-2777 LLVAEHATVLQAT
+2777 LLVAERATVLQAT

-2795 LLVSDGWAGLA
+2795 LLVSDGWPGLA
-2806 CLTAVCGGEA
+2806 GLTAVCGGEA

-2829 GRLYNLY
+2829 DTLFNLY

-2850 GHGADPI
+2850 DSGTDPI
-2857 TIGRPLSGVTAA
+2857 TIGGPLSGVTAA

-2904 ARKFVPDPS
+2904 AKRFVPDPY

-2918 RRYRTGDLARFRDDG
+2918 RRYRTGDLARFREDG
-2933 SLEFLGRDDNQV
+2933 SLEFLGRNDNQV

-2960 LAGHAA
+2960 LAEHAA
-2966 VGQAVVV
+2966 VDQAVVV
-2973 VRGDGADKAIVA
+2973 VRGDGTDKAIVA
-2985 YVTPAPGADEPE
+2985 YVTLTPGADEPE

-3046 PSGAG
+3046 PSGAE
-3051 PRDAFET
+3051 PRDAFEA
-3058 MLVRRWSE
+3058 MLVQRWSE
-3066 LLGVPSI
+3066 LLDVPSL

-3097 VPATVMDLFTNPTV
+3097 VPATVMDLFTNPTI
-3111 RAFSAH
+3111 RAFGAH
-3117 VGGATPRARGV
+3117 VGGGQKQARGL
-3128 LHELTSPRQ
+3128 LHELTGPRQ

-3144 VPLAAGG
+3144 VPLAAAG

-3174 GHDLSNQTEA
+3174 GHDLSNQTEPTL
-3184 VIPFDDLVERV
+3184 PFDDLVERV
-3195 VDEVKTKVTG
+3195 VDEVRTKVTG

-3217 MTMAIARRLEDEG
+3217 LTMAIARRLEDEG

-3245 RMPGKVHQFL
+3245 RMPGKVHQLL
-3255 RKLMPMQK
+3255 RRLMPMQK
-3263 FMSKRRAM
+3263 VMSKRRAM

-3278 LFTEVLDQQDQDFL
+3278 LFTEVLDEQEQDFL
-3292 MRVFAEDTQ
+3292 MRVFIDDTQ

-3362 FHQHQAGQL
+3362 FHQHQADQL
-3371 AALIDEGPGAPVGPP
+3371 ATLIDEGPGAPVGPP

-3447 GAVADRFD
+3447 GAVADRWD

-3494 GAVAVAFQQPAYRAA
+3494 SAVAVAFQQPAYRAA
-3509 VSQLVPKRY
+3509 VTQLVPKRY

-3553 VVIDLLTFGFAMV
+3553 VVIDLLTFGFALV
-3566 TLVMVRFPNRMF
+3566 TLVTVRFPNRLF
-3578 RKRDE
+3578 RRQDE
-3583 PFGKEV
+3583 PFGKAV
-3589 TGGWRYLLARPGLLG
+3589 TGGWRYLLRRPGLLG

-3617 IVNVVAT
+3617 IVTVVAT

-3632 VPMLGLV
+3632 VPMLGLI
-3639 MSAGGVGLVAGSVV
+3639 MSAGGVGLVAGSVL

-3685 HPVFPALGLFGMGFG
+3685 HPLFPALGLLGMGFG

-3714 KVGID
+3714 KVGIE

-3753 LAQASGLPGRG
+3753 LARAAGLPGRG

-3774 LAGLTG
+3774 LAVLTG

-3814 RVTA
+3814 KVTA